1 MLQENQKGKRGP
13 CEGGALAGLDLYGRL
28 GDVEDEKIAIFRQLR
43 PRDLNTNF
51 NKI

>member
-28 GDVEDEKIAIFRQLR
+28 GYKAIEKQQ
-43 PRDLNTNF
+43 T
-51 NKI
+51 